1 MNIEQLYNHCQNK
14 KGVTEDFPFNE
25 DALVFKVAGKM
36 FLLVSLKS
44 WEAGKA
50 AINLKCDPDYAQDLR
65 AEYESITPGFHMN
78 KKHWNTVNIYKKEL
92 PTKFILEL
100 VDHSYEMVVKGLP
113 QKIKASLI

>member
-1 MNIEQLYNHCQNK
+1 MDLEQLYSYCQNK

-50 AINLKCDPDYAQDLR
+50 AINLKCDPDYAQELR

-100 VDHSYEMVVKGLP
+100 IDHSYEMVVKGLP
-113 QKIKASLI
+113 QKIKATLL